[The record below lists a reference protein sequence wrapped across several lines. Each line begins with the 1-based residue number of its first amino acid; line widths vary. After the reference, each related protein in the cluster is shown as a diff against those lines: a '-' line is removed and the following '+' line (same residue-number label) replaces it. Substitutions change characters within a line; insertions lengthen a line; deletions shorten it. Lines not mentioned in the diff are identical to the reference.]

1 MSEEIKEVEE
11 VLKETKVPETNID
24 FSFLDKVADN
34 VVSKKPVDTSITAKE
49 TKTSNESE
57 EEYLEVDHLKE
68 KKKIPKS
75 EWKTNIQK
83 GLQYDH
89 TRSELDAEKLRIVE
103 LQQELDKERVKSA
116 NAEILAKRREIAKE
130 FEDEGYDV
138 DKLNKYIDS
147 HPAILKANA
156 YVAEIEAKNNLIDM
170 KLRVSK
176 DKDALRDKPLFNDV
190 EARID
195 QMIKDFPKLA
205 VDTAYT
211 LAIGELMRSG
221 EYEKIKENAKNIAT
235 KEAHNNLKRGTKN
248 LSSDSS
254 DNKETKPQ
262 SAFAKAFA
270 KSYEHLLKGG

>member
-49 TKTSNESE
+49 TKASNESE

-89 TRSELDAEKLRIVE
+89 TRSELDAEKLRIAE

-116 NAEILAKRREIAKE
+116 NAEILAKRREISKE

-221 EYEKIKENAKNIAT
+221 EYEKIKEKAKNTAT
-235 KEAHNNLKRGTKN
+235 KEVHNNLKRGTKN

-262 SAFAKAFA
+262 SSFAKAFA